1 MASPDVEVIKLA
13 GSCEPRGPTQQP
25 TFQPPEEQEET
36 STSAPDEPQQMTPAE
51 KDEARVLKRRIGKY
65 KSLFPQETAD
75 FDQGALDSLSIDELR
90 DKAKD
95 VEYVVATRRSSKAIR
110 GLFLGGLASTELIAG
125 PMLGLELQ
133 GLAGFASRS
142 EDLMQTVDE
151 VGVKYGD
158 QLYVDPLI
166 RLSMGMMQL
175 AMAVDAHNRA
185 AKTPSIDGEVT
196 PMPTQR

>member
-1 MASPDVEVIKLA
+1 MAAADCEVIKLA
-13 GSCEPRGPTQQP
+13 GSCEPRACGPTQSAQP
-25 TFQPPEEQEET
+25 ETATSADEQEFPVE
-36 STSAPDEPQQMTPAE
+36 EPQPMTPAE

-65 KSLFPQETAD
+65 KSLFPQETVD
-75 FDQGALDSLSIDELR
+75 FDQGTLDSLSIDELR

-110 GLFLGGLASTELIAG
+110 GLFLGGLASTELVAG
-125 PMLGLELQ
+125 PILGLELQ

-185 AKTPSIDGEVT
+185 AKTAEVV
-196 PMPTQR
+196 PT

>member
-1 MASPDVEVIKLA
+1 MADHVEVIKLA
-13 GSCEPRGPTQQP
+13 GSCEPRACGPTHVEHGQP
-25 TFQPPEEQEET
+25 ETFPDEQEF
-36 STSAPDEPQQMTPAE
+36 PVEPQQMTPAE

-65 KSLFPQETAD
+65 KSLFPQETVD
-75 FDQGALDSLSIDELR
+75 FDQGQLDSLSIDELR

-95 VEYVVATRRSSKAIR
+95 VEYSVACRRSSKAIR
-110 GLFLGGLASTELIAG
+110 GLFLGGLASTELVAG
-125 PMLGLELQ
+125 PILGLELQ

-185 AKTPSIDGEVT
+185 AKSAEVVPTSTP
-196 PMPTQR
+196 

>member
-1 MASPDVEVIKLA
+1 MADSTEVIKLA
-13 GSCEPRGPTQQP
+13 GSCAVSSREPAQS
-25 TFQPPEEQEET
+25 TFPEEQEF
-36 STSAPDEPQQMTPAE
+36 PQDEPQQMTPQE

-65 KSLFPQETAD
+65 KSLFPQETID
-75 FDQGALDSLSIDELR
+75 FEISALDGLDIESLR
-90 DKAKD
+90 DKAAD
-95 VEYVVATRRSSKAIR
+95 VQYVVATRRSSKAIR

-125 PMLGLELQ
+125 PVLGLELQ

-175 AMAVDAHNRA
+175 CMAVDAHNRA
-185 AKTPSIDGEVT
+185 AKSPQAEPPVATT
-196 PMPTQR
+196 

>member
-1 MASPDVEVIKLA
+1 MAAGTADVEVIKLA
-13 GSCEPRGPTQQP
+13 GSCEPRGPTQSAVP
-25 TFQPPEEQEET
+25 ETFPDEQEF
-36 STSAPDEPQQMTPAE
+36 PVDPQQPMTPAE

-65 KSLFPQETAD
+65 KSLFPQETVD
-75 FDQGALDSLSIDELR
+75 FDQGTLDTLGIEELR

-110 GLFLGGLASTELIAG
+110 GLFLGGLASTELVAG
-125 PMLGLELQ
+125 PILGLELQ

-185 AKTPSIDGEVT
+185 AKTAEVT
-196 PMPTQR
+196 PMPTPG

>member
-1 MASPDVEVIKLA
+1 MAACDVEVIKLA
-13 GSCEPRGPTQQP
+13 GSCEPRGPTQSAVP
-25 TFQPPEEQEET
+25 ETFPDESEEFPAQ
-36 STSAPDEPQQMTPAE
+36 ALEPQQMTPQE

-75 FDQGALDSLSIDELR
+75 FDQGTLDSLSIDELR

-110 GLFLGGLASTELIAG
+110 GLFLGGLASTELVAG
-125 PMLGLELQ
+125 PILGLELQ

-185 AKTPSIDGEVT
+185 AKTATEVT
-196 PMPTQR
+196 PMPTQG

>member
-1 MASPDVEVIKLA
+1 MADHVEVIKLA
-13 GSCEPRGPTQQP
+13 GSCEPRAGPTQSAQP
-25 TFQPPEEQEET
+25 ETFLDEQEFP
-36 STSAPDEPQQMTPAE
+36 AQALEPQQMMTPQE

-65 KSLFPQETAD
+65 KSLFPQETVD
-75 FDQGALDSLSIDELR
+75 FDQGTLDSLSIDELR

-110 GLFLGGLASTELIAG
+110 GLFLGGLASTELVAG
-125 PMLGLELQ
+125 PILGLELQ

-185 AKTPSIDGEVT
+185 AKTAEVVQT
-196 PMPTQR
+196 PTP

>member
-1 MASPDVEVIKLA
+1 MSSQPEIIKVA
-13 GSCEPRGPTQQP
+13 GSCAAPPSREQIFSHG
-25 TFQPPEEQEET
+25 PPEEQEFLQ
-36 STSAPDEPQQMTPAE
+36 DEPQPMSPAE

-65 KSLFPQETAD
+65 KSLFPQETVD
-75 FDQGALDSLSIDELR
+75 FDLGALDGLDIESLR
-90 DKAKD
+90 DRAKD
-95 VEYVVATRRSSKAIR
+95 VEYVVSTRRSSKAIR

-125 PMLGLELQ
+125 PVLGLELQ

-142 EDLMQTVDE
+142 EDLMITVDE

-158 QLYVDPLI
+158 QLYVDPVI

-185 AKTPSIDGEVT
+185 AKSPQAEPLV
-196 PMPTQR
+196 PTT

>member
-1 MASPDVEVIKLA
+1 MAAQDVEVIKLA
-13 GSCEPRGPTQQP
+13 GSCEPRACGPTQSAQP
-25 TFQPPEEQEET
+25 ETATSADEQEF
-36 STSAPDEPQQMTPAE
+36 PVEPQQMTPAE

-65 KSLFPQETAD
+65 KSLFPQETVD
-75 FDQGALDSLSIDELR
+75 FDQGTLDSLSIDDLR

-110 GLFLGGLASTELIAG
+110 GLFLGGLASTELVAG
-125 PMLGLELQ
+125 PILGLELQ

-166 RLSMGMMQL
+166 RLSTGLMQL
-175 AMAVDAHNRA
+175 CMAVDSFNRA
-185 AKTPSIDGEVT
+185 AKTAEVAPTST
-196 PMPTQR
+196 P

>member
-1 MASPDVEVIKLA
+1 MADHVEVIKLA
-13 GSCEPRGPTQQP
+13 GSCEPRACGPTQSAQP
-25 TFQPPEEQEET
+25 ETFPDESEEFPAQ
-36 STSAPDEPQQMTPAE
+36 ALEPQQMMTPQE

-65 KSLFPQETAD
+65 KSLFPQETVD
-75 FDQGALDSLSIDELR
+75 FDQGTLDSLSIDELR

-110 GLFLGGLASTELIAG
+110 GLFLGGLASTELVAG
-125 PMLGLELQ
+125 PILGLELQ

-185 AKTPSIDGEVT
+185 AKTAEVVQT
-196 PMPTQR
+196 PTP

>member
-1 MASPDVEVIKLA
+1 MAAQDVEVIKLA
-13 GSCEPRGPTQQP
+13 GSCEPRACGPTLP
-25 TFQPPEEQEET
+25 TFPETFLDEPEEFPQE
-36 STSAPDEPQQMTPAE
+36 EPQQMTPAE

-65 KSLFPQETAD
+65 KSLFPQETVD
-75 FDQGALDSLSIDELR
+75 FDQGTLDSLSIDELR

-110 GLFLGGLASTELIAG
+110 GLFLGGLASTELVAG
-125 PMLGLELQ
+125 PILGLELQ

-142 EDLMQTVDE
+142 EDLMRTVDE

-175 AMAVDAHNRA
+175 ATAVDAHNRA
-185 AKTPSIDGEVT
+185 AKSATEVT
-196 PMPTQR
+196 PMPTPG

>member
-1 MASPDVEVIKLA
+1 MAAQDVEVIKLA
-13 GSCEPRGPTQQP
+13 GSCEPRACGPTQSAQP
-25 TFQPPEEQEET
+25 ETFPDEQEF
-36 STSAPDEPQQMTPAE
+36 PVEPQQMMTPAE

-65 KSLFPQETAD
+65 KSLFPQETVD
-75 FDQGALDSLSIDELR
+75 FDQGTLDSLSIDELR

-110 GLFLGGLASTELIAG
+110 GLFLGGLASTELVAG
-125 PMLGLELQ
+125 PILGLELQ

-185 AKTPSIDGEVT
+185 AKSPSIDGKVT
-196 PMPTQR
+196 PMPTQG

>member
-1 MASPDVEVIKLA
+1 MADSVEVIKLA
-13 GSCEPRGPTQQP
+13 GSCEPRACGPTQSAQLE
-25 TFQPPEEQEET
+25 TFPDEQEFPVE
-36 STSAPDEPQQMTPAE
+36 EPQPMTPAE

-65 KSLFPQETAD
+65 KSLFPQETVD
-75 FDQGALDSLSIDELR
+75 FDQGTSLDSLSIDELR

-110 GLFLGGLASTELIAG
+110 GLFLGGLASTELVAG
-125 PMLGLELQ
+125 PILGLELQ

-185 AKTPSIDGEVT
+185 AKTAEVVQT
-196 PMPTQR
+196 PTP

>member
-1 MASPDVEVIKLA
+1 MAAADCEVIKLA
-13 GSCEPRGPTQQP
+13 GSCEPRACGPTQSAQP
-25 TFQPPEEQEET
+25 ETFPDEQEF
-36 STSAPDEPQQMTPAE
+36 PVEPQQMMTPQE

-65 KSLFPQETAD
+65 KSLFPQETVD
-75 FDQGALDSLSIDELR
+75 FDQGTLDSLSIDELR

-110 GLFLGGLASTELIAG
+110 GLFLGGLASTELVAG
-125 PMLGLELQ
+125 PILGLELQ

-185 AKTPSIDGEVT
+185 AKTATEVT
-196 PMPTQR
+196 PMPTSG

>member
-1 MASPDVEVIKLA
+1 MATQDVEVIKLA
-13 GSCEPRGPTQQP
+13 GSCEPRGPTQS
-25 TFQPPEEQEET
+25 TFPET
-36 STSAPDEPQQMTPAE
+36 FPDEPEEFPVEPQPMTPAE

-65 KSLFPQETAD
+65 KSLFPQETVD
-75 FDQGALDSLSIDELR
+75 FDQGTLDTLGIEELR

-125 PMLGLELQ
+125 PILGLELQ

-185 AKTPSIDGEVT
+185 AKTATEVT
-196 PMPTQR
+196 PMPTS

>member
-1 MASPDVEVIKLA
+1 MAAQDVEVIKLA
-13 GSCEPRGPTQQP
+13 GSCQPRACEP

-36 STSAPDEPQQMTPAE
+36 FPVEPQQMMSPAE

-65 KSLFPQETAD
+65 KSLFPQETVD
-75 FDQGALDSLSIDELR
+75 FDQGTLDTLGIEELR

-125 PMLGLELQ
+125 PILGLELQ

-142 EDLMQTVDE
+142 EDLLQTVDE

-185 AKTPSIDGEVT
+185 SASASAEVAPTTTP
-196 PMPTQR
+196 

>member
-1 MASPDVEVIKLA
+1 MAAGTADVEVIKLA

-25 TFQPPEEQEET
+25 TFQPPEEQEF
-36 STSAPDEPQQMTPAE
+36 PVDEPQQMTPAE

-65 KSLFPQETAD
+65 KSLFPQETVD
-75 FDQGALDSLSIDELR
+75 FDQGTLDSLSIDELR

-110 GLFLGGLASTELIAG
+110 GLFLGGLASTELVAG
-125 PMLGLELQ
+125 PILGLELQ

-185 AKTPSIDGEVT
+185 AKTAEVVPTST
-196 PMPTQR
+196 P

>member
-1 MASPDVEVIKLA
+1 MADSVEVIKLA
-13 GSCEPRGPTQQP
+13 GSCEPRACGPTQSAQLE
-25 TFQPPEEQEET
+25 TFPDEQEFPVE
-36 STSAPDEPQQMTPAE
+36 EPQPMTPAE

-75 FDQGALDSLSIDELR
+75 FDQGTLDTLSIDELR

-110 GLFLGGLASTELIAG
+110 GLFLGGLASTELVAG
-125 PMLGLELQ
+125 PILGLELQ

-196 PMPTQR
+196 PMPTQG

>member
-1 MASPDVEVIKLA
+1 MAAQDVEVIKLA
-13 GSCEPRGPTQQP
+13 GSCEPRTCGPTQSAVP
-25 TFQPPEEQEET
+25 ETF
-36 STSAPDEPQQMTPAE
+36 PDEAEEFPVEVQQMAPQE

-65 KSLFPQETAD
+65 KYLFPQETVD
-75 FDQGALDSLSIDELR
+75 FDQGTLDSLSIDELR

-110 GLFLGGLASTELIAG
+110 GLFLGGLASTELVAG
-125 PMLGLELQ
+125 PILGLELQ

-142 EDLMQTVDE
+142 EDLMQTVHE

-185 AKTPSIDGEVT
+185 AKTATEVT
-196 PMPTQR
+196 PMPTPG

>member
-1 MASPDVEVIKLA
+1 MAAGTAAVEVIKLA
-13 GSCEPRGPTQQP
+13 GSCEPRACGPTQSAVP
-25 TFQPPEEQEET
+25 ETFPDEQEFPVEVR
-36 STSAPDEPQQMTPAE
+36 QMTPAE
-51 KDEARVLKRRIGKY
+51 TDEARVLKRRIGKD
-65 KSLFPQETAD
+65 KSLFPQETVD

-110 GLFLGGLASTELIAG
+110 GLFLGGLASTELVAG
-125 PMLGLELQ
+125 PILGLELQ

-185 AKTPSIDGEVT
+185 AKTAEVVQT
-196 PMPTQR
+196 PTP

>member
-1 MASPDVEVIKLA
+1 MADSTEVIRLA
-13 GSCEPRGPTQQP
+13 GSCAVSSREPAQP
-25 TFQPPEEQEET
+25 TFPEEQEFPQEE
-36 STSAPDEPQQMTPAE
+36 AQQMTPAE

-65 KSLFPQETAD
+65 KSLFPQETVD
-75 FDQGALDSLSIDELR
+75 FDLGALDGLDIEGLR
-90 DKAKD
+90 DRAKD
-95 VEYVVATRRSSKAIR
+95 VEYVVSTRRSSKAIR

-125 PMLGLELQ
+125 PVLGLELQ

-158 QLYVDPLI
+158 QLYVDPVI

-175 AMAVDAHNRA
+175 CMAVDAHNRSAKA
-185 AKTPSIDGEVT
+185 AQTEPPVAT
-196 PMPTQR
+196 T

>member
-1 MASPDVEVIKLA
+1 MADHVEVIKLA
-13 GSCEPRGPTQQP
+13 GSCEPRACGPTQSAVP
-25 TFQPPEEQEET
+25 ETFPDEQEF
-36 STSAPDEPQQMTPAE
+36 PVEPQHVMTPQE

-65 KSLFPQETAD
+65 KSLFPQETVD

-110 GLFLGGLASTELIAG
+110 GLFLGGLASTELVAG
-125 PMLGLELQ
+125 PILGLELQ

-185 AKTPSIDGEVT
+185 AKSAEVV
-196 PMPTQR
+196 PTSTS

>member
-1 MASPDVEVIKLA
+1 MAESVEVIKIA
-13 GSCEPRGPTQQP
+13 GSCQPREP
-25 TFQPPEEQEET
+25 TFSPGPPAAEET
-36 STSAPDEPQQMTPAE
+36 FPQEEPQQMMTPQE
-51 KDEARVLKRRIGKY
+51 RDEARVLKRRIGKY
-65 KSLFPQETAD
+65 KSLFPQETVD
-75 FDQGALDSLSIDELR
+75 FDQGTLDSLSIDELR

-110 GLFLGGLASTELIAG
+110 GLFLGGLASTELVAG
-125 PMLGLELQ
+125 PILGLELQ

-185 AKTPSIDGEVT
+185 AKSATEVT
-196 PMPTQR
+196 PMPTQG

>member
-1 MASPDVEVIKLA
+1 MAAGTADVEVIKLA
-13 GSCEPRGPTQQP
+13 GTCEPRGPTQQS

-36 STSAPDEPQQMTPAE
+36 FPLDEPQPMTPAE

-65 KSLFPQETAD
+65 KSLFPQETVD
-75 FDQGALDSLSIDELR
+75 FDQGTLDSLSIDELR

-110 GLFLGGLASTELIAG
+110 GLFLGGLASTELVAG
-125 PMLGLELQ
+125 PILGLELQ

-166 RLSMGMMQL
+166 RLSMVMMQL

-185 AKTPSIDGEVT
+185 AKSATEVT
-196 PMPTQR
+196 PMPTQG

>member
-1 MASPDVEVIKLA
+1 MADHVEVIKLA
-13 GSCEPRGPTQQP
+13 GSCEPRACGPTQSAQP
-25 TFQPPEEQEET
+25 ETFPDEAEEF
-36 STSAPDEPQQMTPAE
+36 PVEPQQMTPAE

-75 FDQGALDSLSIDELR
+75 FDQGTLDSLSIDELR

-125 PMLGLELQ
+125 PILGLELQ

-185 AKTPSIDGEVT
+185 AKTAEVVPT
-196 PMPTQR
+196 PG

>member
-1 MASPDVEVIKLA
+1 MADHVEVIKLA
-13 GSCEPRGPTQQP
+13 GSCEPRAGPTQSALAE
-25 TFQPPEEQEET
+25 TFLDEQEFP
-36 STSAPDEPQQMTPAE
+36 AQALEPQQMTPAE

-75 FDQGALDSLSIDELR
+75 FDQGTSLDSLSIDELR

-110 GLFLGGLASTELIAG
+110 GLFLGGLASTELVAG
-125 PMLGLELQ
+125 PILGLELQ

-151 VGVKYGD
+151 VGVK
-158 QLYVDPLI
+158 
-166 RLSMGMMQL
+166 
-175 AMAVDAHNRA
+175 
-185 AKTPSIDGEVT
+185 
-196 PMPTQR
+196 

>member
-1 MASPDVEVIKLA
+1 MAAADCEVIKIA
-13 GSCEPRGPTQQP
+13 GSCEPRACGPTQP
-25 TFQPPEEQEET
+25 TFPDSFPGDAEE
-36 STSAPDEPQQMTPAE
+36 SAELAQQMTP
-51 KDEARVLKRRIGKY
+51 
-65 KSLFPQETAD
+65 QETAEVD
-75 FDQGALDSLSIDELR
+75 LGALDCSIGELR

-125 PMLGLELQ
+125 PLLGLELQ

-142 EDLMQTVDE
+142 EDLMITVDE

-158 QLYVDPLI
+158 QLYVDPVI

-185 AKTPSIDGEVT
+185 AKSPQAEPPVATT
-196 PMPTQR
+196 

>member
-1 MASPDVEVIKLA
+1 
-13 GSCEPRGPTQQP
+13 
-25 TFQPPEEQEET
+25 
-36 STSAPDEPQQMTPAE
+36 MTPQE

-65 KSLFPQETAD
+65 KSLFPQETVD
-75 FDQGALDSLSIDELR
+75 FDLGALDCSIESLR

-95 VEYVVATRRSSKAIR
+95 VEYVVSTRRSSKQIR
-110 GLFLGGLASTELIAG
+110 GLYLGSLASVELIAG

-158 QLYVDPLI
+158 QLYVDPVI

-175 AMAVDAHNRA
+175 CMAVDAHNRA
-185 AKTPSIDGEVT
+185 AKSPQAEPPVATT
-196 PMPTQR
+196 

>member
-1 MASPDVEVIKLA
+1 MASQDVEVIKLA
-13 GSCEPRGPTQQP
+13 GKCEPRGPTQQP

-36 STSAPDEPQQMTPAE
+36 FPLDEPQPMTPAE

-65 KSLFPQETAD
+65 KSLFPQETID
-75 FDQGALDSLSIDELR
+75 FDLGALDGCSIDALR
-90 DKAKD
+90 DLSKD
-95 VEYVVATRRSSKAIR
+95 VEYSVACRRSSKAIR
-110 GLFLGGLASTELIAG
+110 GLFLGGLASTELVAG
-125 PMLGLELQ
+125 PILGLELQ

-185 AKTPSIDGEVT
+185 AKTAEVVQT
-196 PMPTQR
+196 PTP

>member
-1 MASPDVEVIKLA
+1 MAAQDVEVIKLA
-13 GSCEPRGPTQQP
+13 GSCEPRACGPTHSTQP
-25 TFQPPEEQEET
+25 ETATSADEQEF
-36 STSAPDEPQQMTPAE
+36 PVEPQQMMTPQE
-51 KDEARVLKRRIGKY
+51 KDEARVLQRRIGKY

-75 FDQGALDSLSIDELR
+75 FNQGTLDSLSIEELR
-90 DKAKD
+90 NKAKD

-110 GLFLGGLASTELIAG
+110 GLFLGGLASTELVAG
-125 PMLGLELQ
+125 PILGLELQ

-185 AKTPSIDGEVT
+185 AKSATDAPTPT
-196 PMPTQR
+196 P